1 MRNIHDIS
9 SDEVEEFDAI
19 VRIARKKL
27 EISVKPAM
35 PRATQVRIPT
45 AEAPTQRIAVSKEGV
60 EGPLVCNGRRAFLSN
75 EKRKAL
81 NRLKANQGSDRNLW
95 QSPKHWISTKQQ
107 KEVTSLHFR
116 AKGDFLHGMS
126 AIPVR
131 YALQNFGGEVAKKFR
146 QSRVAKRSVQQ
157 REKKC
162 HTLRIIQQCGDNG
175 RRPNALSS
183 EQLGCC
189 AAFIDASMKSFG
201 TAFSTH
207 RRNSSPGM

>member
-1 MRNIHDIS
+1 MRS
-9 SDEVEEFDAI
+9 CYQKGVC
-19 VRIARKKL
+19 KL
-27 EISVKPAM
+27 GCK
-35 PRATQVRIPT
+35 
-45 AEAPTQRIAVSKEGV
+45 
-60 EGPLVCNGRRAFLSN
+60 CAF
-75 EKRKAL
+75 KHIL

-95 QSPKHWISTKQQ
+95 QSPKHWISTKHQ
-107 KEVTSLHFR
+107 KEVTSLDFR
-116 AKGDFLHGMS
+116 AKGDILHGMS

-131 YALQNFGGEVAKKFR
+131 SALQNIGGEVARKFR

-162 HTLRIIQQCGDNG
+162 HTLRIIQQCGENG

-207 RRNSSPGM
+207 KGTQVLACEKFFTPPNRTTQEKVVVSRSNVHHEDRELIVESGANLT